1 MIFKGEFIF
10 NDEYLGNLVF
20 DNKGLLRERE
30 RFESYSEWYICFF
43 ISNKSWDFRRVLKNY
58 YNKKYFEFV
67 IFN

>member
-30 RFESYSEWYICFF
+30 R
-43 ISNKSWDFRRVLKNY
+43 DLK
-58 YNKKYFEFV
+58 V
-67 IFN
+67 IVSGIYVFLLVIKVGILGGC